1 VQTLELQTF
10 CLCLSKQDL
19 EVGMAEH
26 FRRFLVSCFSA
37 AVVACA
43 LFSTSS
49 AQSAQAQP
57 AQGENAPQSD
67 PDRKQALEFMDGGKM
82 AQAMP
87 LFEKLCS
94 EYPKDAA
101 MWEGWGQ
108 TTLAYSQT
116 LSDPDQRK
124 KARARARSFLV
135 KAKEL
140 GDNSN
145 LLQILL
151 GMIPEDGG
159 DNSFSPSKEVN
170 DVMQKAEADFS
181 RGDLDKAREGYLH
194 ALLLEPKN
202 YHAALFIGDVYFKQR
217 IHGSAAEWFA
227 RAIEI
232 DPNQETAYRYW
243 GDALSAM
250 GKENEAREK
259 YIQAVVADPYN
270 NRCWIGLTQWADR
283 TKVKL
288 NWIRLQD
295 KSAVTVKDDQNIN
308 ITVDSGSMKKHD
320 PTGSAWMMYGMNR
333 ALWHGEKFKKE
344 FPDEPKY
351 RRTMREE
358 TESLHMMVDVLI
370 GQKDFEKRKKDLDP
384 ALVDLVS
391 IDKAGFLEPFAL
403 LNRADNEIAQDY
415 AAYRETHRDTI
426 YRYMNEYVVPKGPQ
440 QETNP

>member
-1 VQTLELQTF
+1 ML
-10 CLCLSKQDL
+10 
-19 EVGMAEH
+19 AY
-26 FRRFLVSCFSA
+26 FRRFTVSCLLATIVVSA
-37 AVVACA
+37 FC
-43 LFSTSS
+43 STGS
-49 AQSAQAQP
+49 AQNGQSQSAQ
-57 AQGENAPQSD
+57 GEIAPQSD
-67 PDRKQALEFMDGGKM
+67 PDRQHAIEFMDAGKM

-108 TTLAYSQT
+108 STLAYSQT
-116 LSDPDQRK
+116 LSDPEQRK
-124 KARARARSFLV
+124 KARARARSFLI

-145 LLQILL
+145 LMQILL

-159 DNSFSPSKEVN
+159 DNSFSPRKEVN
-170 DVMQKAEADFS
+170 DVMQQAEADFS
-181 RGDLDKAREGYLH
+181 RGDFDKAREGYLH

-202 YHAALFIGDVYFKQR
+202 YHAALFIGDVYFKQH
-217 IHGSAAEWFA
+217 IHGSAGEWFA

-250 GKENEAREK
+250 GKSTEAREK

-270 NRCWIGLTQWADR
+270 NRCWIGLNQWADR
-283 TKVKL
+283 EKVRL
-288 NWIRLQD
+288 NWVRLQD
-295 KSAVTVKDDQNIN
+295 KSAVTVKDDKNIN
-308 ITVDSGSMKKHD
+308 ITIDPGDPKKKD
-320 PTGSAWMMYGMNR
+320 PATSAWLMYGMNR

-344 FPDEPKY
+344 FPQEPKY

-358 TESLHMMVDVLI
+358 ADCLHLMVTVLTE
-370 GQKDFEKRKKDLDP
+370 QKGFEKRKKYIDP
-384 ALVDLVS
+384 ALLQLLE

-415 AAYRETHRDTI
+415 AAYRDAHRDTI
-426 YRYMNEYVVPKGPQ
+426 YRYLNEFVVPKQPASNGIQ
-440 QETNP
+440 TQSSK